1 MKKLLLI
8 LICLFVS
15 FELSSKDFTVRKN
28 LNKILKN
35 FYNKGDFYSCSYNK
49 SYSDGYKGL
58 KQGFTNNPK
67 EIVKTKF
74 FTDYQIFDEIILV
87 YTKSKVGVIVSEPIK
102 RWYYK
107 TKFIFERFEGEGDYY
122 HSGDIYGTD
131 FGFKYF
137 SDGFPKYLD
146 ENGDLDWKKFERN
159 PDRYDYE
166 LGKIYSFPHLVFKN
180 KQLKISITK
189 TYMDDFYNC
198 QELDPL
204 SKENKKTIVS
214 RFLDQYPR
222 FLTYDEIK
230 KKIVK

>member
-1 MKKLLLI
+1 M
-8 LICLFVS
+8 
-15 FELSSKDFTVRKN
+15 
-28 LNKILKN
+28 
-35 FYNKGDFYSCSYNK
+35 
-49 SYSDGYKGL
+49 
-58 KQGFTNNPK
+58 
-67 EIVKTKF
+67 
-74 FTDYQIFDEIILV
+74 
-87 YTKSKVGVIVSEPIK
+87 
-102 RWYYK
+102 
-107 TKFIFERFEGEGDYY
+107 
-122 HSGDIYGTD
+122 
-131 FGFKYF
+131 
-137 SDGFPKYLD
+137 
-146 ENGDLDWKKFERN
+146 DWKKFERN

-230 KKIVK
+230 KKKSLNEKIITHIDFHFFLYPLFWY

>member
-1 MKKLLLI
+1 M
-8 LICLFVS
+8 
-15 FELSSKDFTVRKN
+15 
-28 LNKILKN
+28 
-35 FYNKGDFYSCSYNK
+35 
-49 SYSDGYKGL
+49 

-107 TKFIFERFEGEGDYY
+107 TKFIFERFEGFLIIIIPVIFMEQ
-122 HSGDIYGTD
+122 I

-137 SDGFPKYLD
+137 SCGFPKYLD

-166 LGKIYSFPHLVFKN
+166 LGKIYSFHHLVLKN

-222 FLTYDEIK
+222 FLTYDEK
-230 KKIVK
+230 KKKSLNEKIITHIDFHFFLYPLFWY